1 MSSMRSERS
10 GGMPL
15 LGDQRPRI
23 ESVPPSTLS
32 EGERVRRLSASA
44 GLVLDPWQEHVLDQG
59 LGRRDDL
66 MWAAFEV
73 ALIVSRQNGK
83 GSILEALE
91 LAALFL
97 GDFLPH
103 NGLILH
109 SAHEFKTCSEA
120 FLRIRSLV
128 EGNPVF
134 ERRVERIRTGA
145 GSEAIELKDG
155 KRLRF
160 IARSKGSGR
169 GFSADLVILDEAYS
183 LGSDAMAALLPTL
196 STRPNPQ
203 VWYTSTAGMETSTQL
218 ARVRERGLTG
228 SDRSLAFFE
237 WSAEEDPERPG
248 LAVGQSD
255 PVVWAGANPG
265 LGIRISKEYVER
277 ERAALDEFA
286 FARERLGIGVYPVDP
301 ANAWLVIPKA
311 AWESR
316 AMAGEPPTRPRPAF
330 AADASPGQVSAAIGV
345 ASALTGG
352 KTLVEVQECDHRPG
366 VAWVVPRLRELR
378 DRYRPCAIVIDP
390 RGPASGLIDEAEKA
404 GLEIT
409 KPSLSESAQAF
420 AQFYAGVCEGD
431 GTIRHLGHAE
441 PAMALAGA
449 TAADT
454 GDGGQLWARKDTSVD
469 ISPLVACTLAAWA
482 YGRFGRNYSLLAS
495 VAPPT

>member
-237 WSAEEDPERPG
+237 WSAVEDPERPG

-265 LGIRISKEYVER
+265 LGIRISPEYVER

-301 ANAWLVIPKA
+301 SDAWLVIPKLV
-311 AWESR
+311 WESR
-316 AMAGEPPTRPRPAF
+316 GVAGDPATRPRPCF
-330 AADASPGQVSAAIGV
+330 TADASPGQVSAAIGC
-345 ASALTGG
+345 AGFMADG
-352 KTLVEVQECDHRPG
+352 KTLVEVPEGDHRPG
-366 VAWVVPRLRELR
+366 VGWVVPRLLELR
-378 DRYRPCAIVIDP
+378 KYRPCAVVIDP
-390 RGPASGLIDEAEKA
+390 RGPAAGLIDEAEKA
-404 GLEIT
+404 GLEVV
-409 KPSLSESAQAF
+409 KPSLSESSQAF
-420 AQFYAGVCEGD
+420 AQFTNGVTEGE
-431 GTIRHLGHAE
+431 GTIRHLGQPEVAK
-441 PAMALAGA
+441 ALAGA
-449 TAADT
+449 TVRDT
-454 GDGGQLWARKDTSVD
+454 GDGGQLWARRDTATD
-469 ISPLVACTLAAWA
+469 ISPLVAVTLANWGL
-482 YGRFGRNYSLLAS
+482 GRYGRNYSLLAS